1 MPRERLNGIEIPSLD
16 DDVFESDDKKAL
28 DQAEKVIE
36 IKLNKIVDFPNHPFQ
51 VREDEEMLE
60 LIDSVGRN
68 GVLMPAIVRPTEDG
82 KYQMIAGH
90 RRKYASEK
98 NDKATMPALVRSLT
112 DDEATIIMVDTNL
125 RQRQNILPS
134 EKAFAYKLKLD
145 AMKRQGKRTDL
156 TSVPVAQKFIKK
168 TSREILAEEVGESQD
183 QIRRYIRLTYLSKE
197 LLEYVDNN
205 KIALRPAVEI
215 SYLTQ
220 EEQQSLLYYIQLN
233 DCTPSHDQTIRMRK
247 MHDDDTLTDDTIR
260 NIMEEEKP
268 NQVEKFRI
276 TKNRIE
282 KFFKPSTS
290 AKEMENEII
299 KALEYYQRYK
309 NRNKN
314 RGER

>member
-134 EKAFAYKLKLD
+134 EKAFSYKMMLD
-145 AMKRQGKRTDL
+145 ALTHQGKRNDL
-156 TSVPVAQKFIKK
+156 TSVPLGPKLRANEELAQKVK
-168 TSREILAEEVGESQD
+168 ESQT
-183 QIRRYIRLTYLSKE
+183 QIKRYIRLTYLSKE

-309 NRNKN
+309 NHNKN